1 MSTIKISSLVEKVTM
16 SGTEEV
22 LINDSGT
29 SKKFSTQR
37 FLDIKTGAETAET
50 NAAASAA
57 SVANEASLA
66 TTNGAVQVALATTQA
81 SLATTNGAVQVA
93 LATTQA
99 TAAST
104 SASGALA
111 SQISATTSAILAS
124 ALGFAN
130 IATAYNISTNTDF
143 GTITS
148 NISFQRSEFINTLLT
163 MSKGSS
169 TYNNGAIT

>member
-81 SLATTNGAVQVA
+81 SLATT
-93 LATTQA
+93 QA